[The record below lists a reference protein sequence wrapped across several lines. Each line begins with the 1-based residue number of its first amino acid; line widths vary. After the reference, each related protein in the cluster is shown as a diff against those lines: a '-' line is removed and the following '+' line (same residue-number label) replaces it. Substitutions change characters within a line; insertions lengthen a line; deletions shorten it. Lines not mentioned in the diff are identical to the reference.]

1 MKEIETVLAID
12 PSLRSTGYAMLRDGG
27 SQGISC
33 LQFGTIRN
41 APVVRLSGCL
51 LSIRQKISQLIAE
64 YSPSSLAVEAI
75 IYVQSHRTAISMG
88 AARGAAILAAAECGL
103 PIYEYAPR
111 KVKQAVVGRGAA
123 AKHQVAFMIRAR
135 LGLTETP
142 PEDAADAIAI
152 GLSHFQTR
160 SAFLSLK
167 QPHPSI

>member
-1 MKEIETVLAID
+1 MQEIETVLAVD
-12 PSLRSTGYAMLRDGG
+12 PSLRSTGYAILCHKGH
-27 SQGISC
+27 QNISC

-41 APVVRLSGCL
+41 AQALPLSGCL
-51 LSIRQKISQLIAE
+51 LAIREKISGLIAE
-64 YSPSSLAVEAI
+64 YSPTSIAVESI

-88 AARGAAILAAAECGL
+88 AARGAAILSAAERGL
-103 PIYEYAPR
+103 PVYEYAPR

-142 PEDAADAIAI
+142 AEDAADAIAI
-152 GLSHFQTR
+152 ALSHFQAR
-160 SAFLSLK
+160 SAFLSLG